1 MTDLEIIIEAKK
13 GNLAAFR
20 LLVENHQTFVYRVAF
35 RLLSNKEEAE
45 DAVQECFIRVWKNL
59 KRFNVNKKLTT
70 WLYCIITNLC
80 YDRLRR
86 AQRRNKGLS
95 YHSTDLSLLEDNNNP
110 EKIFNNKHLLGI
122 IKKLVYTLPPKQKI
136 VFILRDLEDRD
147 INNVA
152 DILNLSH
159 KSVKSNLYFARKQL
173 RTKLMELKINNED

>member
-1 MTDLEIIIEAKK
+1 MTDIEIIIEAKK

-80 YDRLRR
+80 YDRLRAAKR
-86 AQRRNKGLS
+86 KENNFD
-95 YHSTDLSLLEDNNNP
+95 YNMDLSLMKDMNNP
-110 EKIFNNKHLLGI
+110 DTLLNKKDMREI
-122 IKKLVYTLPPKQKI
+122 IQKLAGTLPPKQRI
-136 VFILRDLEDRD
+136 VFVLRDLEDKD
-147 INNVA
+147 INSVSA
-152 DILNLSH
+152 ILKMTP
-159 KSVKSNLYFARKQL
+159 KSVKSNLYFARKYL
-173 RTKLMELKINNED
+173 RTKLSELNIEP